1 MRQLNRYRLEG
12 PNPLWQMYKTV
23 SFFKVC
29 RNFVV
34 IELCRILPSVKWKH
48 YLFSKCLKMQLGHH
62 VSFAYKAMPD
72 LMFPELIKIGDN
84 SIIGY
89 NATLLAHEYLTDEYR
104 TGKITIGRNVLIGA
118 NVTVLPGVTIGDGA
132 KVGAMTVVSK
142 DIPANAFVC
151 GNPMHIK

>member
-1 MRQLNRYRLEG
+1 
-12 PNPLWQMYKTV
+12 
-23 SFFKVC
+23 
-29 RNFVV
+29 
-34 IELCRILPSVKWKH
+34 
-48 YLFSKCLKMQLGHH
+48 MQLGHH

-142 DIPANAFVC
+142 DIPANAFVY